1 MLRKP
6 SFTLWALVL
15 LTLGQATISGPASAQ
30 DALVEEVATAEE
42 AFTKAFNEAKPDA
55 LVESFLP
62 EGELVTENGSVY
74 RGKEELKG
82 LFTQY
87 FTEFPGAKLGLDI
100 ESIRPLGENLVI
112 EEGTRYLGINDQ
124 PLTQVRYV
132 ATLMKKDGKWLLASL
147 REFYSP
153 PAETP
158 GSFLE
163 PMAWMVG
170 DWVSEGNGAKVKINY
185 RWSEGG
191 NYLLGTFETIQDD
204 QVAMK
209 SEQRIG
215 YDPLTGKIRS
225 WLFDED
231 GGYADGYWTLLEDEW
246 VLKSQAVGPDGT
258 VGFAT
263 ITVSPLDENRF
274 RMVGSDRVVGDQRIE
289 GFDIVIAK
297 APPQPVDEA
306 GDAPAPAATPAPAA
320 AAARPTPAQ
329 PPVAKPAAQPAAV
342 QPAAPKA
349 APAPAARATA
359 PTPAAPKAA
368 GTPQST
374 TAPRPIAPQPN
385 RAPQP

>member
-6 SFTLWALVL
+6 SSLLWALL
-15 LTLGQATISGPASAQ
+15 LVTLGQATSSGRASAQ
-30 DALVEEVATAEE
+30 DPLVDEVATAEE

-62 EGELVTENGSVY
+62 EGELVTENGTVY
-74 RGKEELKG
+74 RGKEELKQ

-100 ESIRPLGENLVI
+100 ESIRPLGENLAI

-170 DWVSEGNGAKVKINY
+170 DWVSEGEGSKVKINY
-185 RWSEGG
+185 RWAEGG
-191 NYLLGTFETIQDD
+191 NYLLGTFETIQED
-204 QVAMK
+204 QVTMR

-231 GGYADGYWTLLEDEW
+231 GGYSDGYWTLLEDEW

-297 APPQPVDEA
+297 APPQPVADKGA
-306 GDAPAPAATPAPAA
+306 APAPAATAAQPAA
-320 AAARPTPAQ
+320 TQ
-329 PPVAKPAAQPAAV
+329 SPVAKPAAQPAAG

-349 APAPAARATA
+349 APAPGARATA
-359 PTPAAPKAA
+359 PAPV
-368 GTPQST
+368 
-374 TAPRPIAPQPN
+374 APRPAGTLQPTPAPRPVAPQPN